1 MDQTPTILPSA
12 VKSPT
17 RSRKTTTVAGG
28 GPSSRK
34 APSKKLLGLV
44 PTTAEAAQRALQRSI
59 EGEDLHRLDLAR
71 RLHKDV
77 AGNLVACTAMSE
89 MVRHQLGAEA
99 KPAAVANT
107 LALIDKALRDTL
119 QIVRVLT
126 EEQYP
131 PVLTAFGMSAALQQ
145 FVKQMVGGFT
155 GTLILHVDED
165 ELKLDPVLRLN
176 LFRLLQTMIRRC
188 VCDARAGVVEVSF
201 VSLNGQIECT
211 IDHDGETDL
220 WSPATDAEELALID
234 ARCALLGCSFRT
246 LSSPTGSTPR
256 VTLSIPRSNTGA
268 NT

>member
-1 MDQTPTILPSA
+1 MDQTPSMPPSA
-12 VKSPT
+12 KSPP
-17 RSRKTTTVAGG
+17 RSRKTTTVAGSAA
-28 GPSSRK
+28 SSRK
-34 APSKKLLGLV
+34 PSWVKSLSRV
-44 PTTAEAAQRALQRSI
+44 PTTAEAAQSALQRSI

-89 MVRHQLGAEA
+89 MVRHQLGPDS
-99 KPAAVANT
+99 KPAAVAST

-119 QIVRVLT
+119 QIVRELT
-126 EEQYP
+126 EEQFP

-155 GTLILHVDED
+155 GALILHLDED
-165 ELKLDPVLRLN
+165 ELKLDPVRRLH

-201 VSLNGQIECT
+201 VSVNGDIECM

-220 WSPATDAEELALID
+220 WSPATDAEELAFIQ
-234 ARCALLGCSFRT
+234 ARCALLGGT
-246 LSSPTGSTPR
+246 LCYVSSPTGGTSR
-256 VTLSIPRSNTGA
+256 VTLSIPRSNSGTDS
-268 NT
+268 